1 MHPVIDKRIL
11 SGDAVLQDATLAGS
25 RTSEHWRPSGRP
37 ICDGLFQ
44 AAACLLLGIAPFL
57 ACAQG
62 YPFARG
68 GFAAEPDYDSVSD
81 DVLNF
86 VVGGSV
92 AHDSNLFR
100 VSGQAVSPQSDN
112 IGTASIGLRLD
123 KPYAQQRLQLDASVT
138 AYRYD
143 RFSYLDFNALDYRAA
158 WLWHLTPR
166 VSGSL
171 WANRTEMPTR
181 FEDQVGFQRNVRTTE
196 SYGLNV
202 DGLIMGGWHAV
213 AGLAHSS
220 SEGENTAVQNEP
232 TYRQDSAEAG
242 VKYLFKSGSNGTVL
256 WRRNEGSQ
264 DDRFQN
270 GVLAPGSEDYAQDD
284 FEAKG
289 TWLVSAKSTL
299 AGRVTYLDRRYDQEP
314 RRDFSGTA
322 GAISFRWRPTTT
334 VDVRFSGARV
344 IAPWQSLFSSYRT
357 RDALSLVPT
366 WRATAKTTV
375 SIGLRRTYDDYPT
388 AVAGLPDRKDTTD
401 HAFLGAEWA
410 PVRSLTIYASVL
422 REVRSSNVPF
432 EEFSTTVGQIG
443 GTFAF

>member
-1 MHPVIDKRIL
+1 MHPVIDKRFP
-11 SGDAVLQDATLAGS
+11 DAEAVLRDATLAGS
-25 RTSEHWRPSGRP
+25 RTSEHWRSSGRP
-37 ICDGLFQ
+37 FCNGLSQ
-44 AAACLLLGIAPFL
+44 AAACVLLGIAPLL

-62 YPFARG
+62 YPPARG
-68 GFAAEPDYDSVSD
+68 GFAATTDYDSAAH

-86 VVGGSV
+86 IVGGSV

-112 IGTASIGLRLD
+112 IATGYIGLRLD
-123 KPYAQQRLQLDASVT
+123 KPYAQQRLQLDATVT

-143 RFSYLDFNALDYRAA
+143 RFSYLDFNALDYQAA
-158 WLWHLTPR
+158 WLWHVTPR

-171 WANRTEMPTR
+171 WANRTETPTR

-196 SYGLNV
+196 SYGFSV
-202 DGLIMGGWHAV
+202 DGLITGGWHAV

-220 SEGENTAVQNEP
+220 SEGEDTAVQNEP

-242 VKYLFKSGSNGTVL
+242 VRYLFKSGSNGIVL

-270 GVLAPGSEDYAQDD
+270 SVVGPGSEDYVQDD
-284 FEAKG
+284 IEARG

-299 AGRVTYLDRRYDQEP
+299 AGRVTYLDRRYEQVP
-314 RRDFSGTA
+314 LRDFSGTA
-322 GAISFRWRPTTT
+322 GAVSFRWRPTTT
-334 VDVRFSGARV
+334 VDVRLSGARV

-357 RDALSLVPT
+357 RNAFSLVPT
-366 WRATAKTTV
+366 WQATAKTTV

-388 AVAGLPDRKDTTD
+388 VVAGLPDRKDTTD
-401 HAFLGAEWA
+401 HAILSAEWN
-410 PVRSLTIYASVL
+410 PVRSLSIYASVL
-422 REVRSSNVPF
+422 REVRSSNIAL
-432 EEFSTTVGQIG
+432 EEYNTTVSQIG
-443 GTFAF
+443 ATFTF